1 MDAVVSGFD
10 VNMIEVDGQLLQVGV
25 RHGLKT
31 RPPLLLFNGIGASWK
46 MAKPFLDALQHGE
59 AIIFDIPGV
68 GGSPAPLLPYRP
80 STIASLS
87 VRLVEKL
94 GYDQIDVAGVSWGG
108 VMAQQFAHQ
117 HPAVCRKVVLAATS
131 PGALMIPG
139 RPSVLWKLATPR
151 RYFDKDFMRRIAP
164 EIYGGDLRKDPELV
178 AAYTTAGTT
187 DLGYLYQLLAI
198 AGWTSL
204 PWLWSVKQPALVLS
218 GSDDPIVPLINGH
231 ILTRLLP
238 NARLEIV
245 DDGHLFLLTRPK
257 QTAAMIEK
265 FLNE

>member
-1 MDAVVSGFD
+1 
-10 VNMIEVDGQLLQVGV
+10 
-25 RHGLKT
+25 
-31 RPPLLLFNGIGASWK
+31 
-46 MAKPFLDALQHGE
+46 
-59 AIIFDIPGV
+59 
-68 GGSPAPLLPYRP
+68 
-80 STIASLS
+80 
-87 VRLVEKL
+87 
-94 GYDQIDVAGVSWGG
+94 
-108 VMAQQFAHQ
+108 
-117 HPAVCRKVVLAATS
+117 
-131 PGALMIPG
+131 MIPG